1 MLSTRLAETIKKLGL
16 MPGIITM
23 EEAKLETTGG
33 KTNLAREKVSER
45 LCPTLASRTGSRKVS
60 VVFPRPSSKTGHNGG
75 KRKPKTRGAVKPSKG
90 ENGWR
95 WREDLPSFQDHREEN
110 GKKKSGC
117 FR

>member
-16 MPGIITM
+16 MPGINTM

-75 KRKPKTRGAVKPSKG
+75 KTEAENLRRSKTERRRKRLEVERGPPVLPRPPRG
-90 ENGWR
+90 ER
-95 WREDLPSFQDHREEN
+95 KEE
-110 GKKKSGC
+110 KRM
-117 FR
+117 F